1 MILSMRRGVP
11 VIKGHLPLR
20 ILRDRKAC
28 SAESRK
34 DDACYINNCSKG
46 GTGVS
51 EIYKRRGMGWL
62 PDYPDL
68 RDYTVEHDSLTQR
81 LRIHGQRETV
91 KAMLRKSGALEIR
104 KDLTKKTDLRGWCP
118 PIEDQ
123 GQLGS
128 CTSQAGVGLVE
139 YFQIRSFGTHI
150 DASRLFL
157 YKATRNLMHK
167 TGDTGAYIRLTMGAM
182 VLFGVPPEEYWP
194 YEIENFDNEPG
205 AFCYAFAQNYQSIS
219 YYRLDPPG
227 TEREELLGR
236 IKTNLAAGLPSMFGF
251 PVYSSISQAEDTGK
265 IPFPALHEWLMGGH
279 AVAAVGYDDALEIGN
294 SNPGGIKTTGALLIR
309 NSWGTEWG
317 EEGYGWLPYE
327 YVLRGLAVDWWSL
340 LKNEWIDTGQFKI

>member
-1 MILSMRRGVP
+1 M
-11 VIKGHLPLR
+11 
-20 ILRDRKAC
+20 
-28 SAESRK
+28 
-34 DDACYINNCSKG
+34 
-46 GTGVS
+46 S
-51 EIYKRRGMGWL
+51 EIYKNRGMGWL

-81 LRIHGQRETV
+81 LRKHGQKDTV
-91 KAMLRKSGALEIR
+91 RTMIR
-104 KDLTKKTDLRGWCP
+104 KTGVSAIKSDIASKTDLREWCP

-123 GQLGS
+123 ESLGS
-128 CTSQAGVGLVE
+128 CTAQAGVGLVE
-139 YFQIRSFGTHI
+139 YFQIRSFRTHV

-157 YKATRNLMHK
+157 YKTTRNLMHQ

-194 YEIENFDNEPG
+194 YEIEDFDNEPG
-205 AFCYAFAQNYQSIS
+205 AFSYAFAQNYQSIS

-227 TEREELLGR
+227 TTPEELLGR

-251 PVYSSISQAEDTGK
+251 SVYSSISQGEDTGK
-265 IPFPALHEWLMGGH
+265 IPYPATGEWLRGGH
-279 AVAAVGYDDALEIGN
+279 AVAAVGYNDEFEIRN
-294 SNPGGIKTTGALLIR
+294 TNPGGIQTTGAFLIR

-327 YVLRGLAVDWWSL
+327 YVLKGLAVDWWSL
-340 LKNEWIDTGQFKI
+340 LKNEWIDTGQFTI